1 MIYLELFYYFWPPF
15 PHFVEN
21 EEDESKLNPIF
32 EPFRKIERLNLHG
45 VGIEDAVKHL
55 TDAKNLKLFIKNV
68 SLYPN
73 SSEELENLTNPK
85 LLKNGVRI
93 IELKF

>member
-1 MIYLELFYYFWPPF
+1 M
-15 PHFVEN
+15 
-21 EEDESKLNPIF
+21 
-32 EPFRKIERLNLHG
+32 RKIERLNLHG

-55 TDAKNLKLFIKNV
+55 TDAKNIKLFIKNV

-85 LLKNGVRI
+85 LLKNGVEI